1 VRTQQYKTRVNTAAF
16 SLLELLLVSAI
27 LIIMYVMT
35 MRQFST
41 SAHRKEMSACRS
53 NLQKI
58 YLAMNIY
65 RDDNGVYPIAQ
76 GATSPSA
83 PLSLLIPKSTTT
95 TEIFICPGSSDKPL
109 PETERFAD
117 HRISYAYYMGR
128 RTNDD
133 PGEILMSDWQ
143 VDNAPKKA
151 GQLVFSFDGKKP
163 GNNHDDTGGN
173 LLFMNGNV
181 IASGPKTS
189 RDLPF
194 QSPAVLLNP

>member
-1 VRTQQYKTRVNTAAF
+1 MRIQQYRTPVNTAAF
-16 SLLELLLVSAI
+16 SLLELLLVATIMII
-27 LIIMYVMT
+27 LYVLT
-35 MRQFST
+35 MGQFST
-41 SAHRKEMSACRS
+41 SARRKEMAACRS

-58 YLAMNIY
+58 YLALNLY
-65 RDDNGVYPIAQ
+65 RDDNGAYPIAQ

-109 PETERFAD
+109 PESERFAD

-133 PGEILMSDWQ
+133 PGEIIMSDWQ
-143 VDNAPKKA
+143 IDNAPKKA

-173 LLFMNGNV
+173 LLFLDGSV
-181 IASGPKTS
+181 VASRPKTS

-194 QSPAVLLNP
+194 QSPVVLLNP